1 MRGAA
6 VARDAMTIVR
16 GVVVA
21 LGGVLLPLVGP
32 AGCAAQAPAM
42 SASHPA
48 DPAAK
53 GGRLAGPPAILRAAR
68 ASAVTEAEDVPP
80 PNGHDHGAH
89 PTEDRK

>member
-21 LGGVLLPLVGP
+21 LGGVLLLAS
-32 AGCAAQAPAM
+32 AGCAARAPAM
-42 SASHPA
+42 AASHPA

-68 ASAVTEAEDVPP
+68 ASAVTEAEDPPQVPADG
-80 PNGHDHGAH
+80 GHEHGAH
-89 PTEDRK
+89 P